1 MDLDYKYYC
10 NEEYPFPMS
19 FMNALPYLRYFT
31 NVTALHIRFEE
42 HCGNPEND
50 VWRDI
55 DETYELRYKVLDTV
69 FHCATGMWTLEKQL
83 KIDEV
88 LGRRF
93 YNEYTEDVEDD
104 EDYED
109 DGDDKKRDYSGQD
122 RDFTG
127 ACFPLRELTIANL
140 ADYSDYCIEGSEAW
154 KTLMSLP
161 SLVDLKLLITTEED
175 EAAPENSIYFTEK
188 YDFFDSLPSTWL
200 CVDMTQ
206 RLRVLSLYFKDYWGW
221 FPIMDFRNCGE
232 ESPFPQPKVLAL
244 GNYVFTHEWQV
255 EWFSKLGSENSSG
268 GLEELYLDDCPI
280 LHHARQN
287 DVCEGGYPDRAAVSN
302 QQDYNPSEHYFSIR
316 WHSILSHWKDSM
328 KGLKVFRMGH
338 GSWVHQSETY
348 TTITE
353 DPDYADLDTD
363 VLQYRLSHNV
373 HRSFAFPANDEYVDV
388 TDGYLR
394 QPEKWRQGEGLDDRR
409 ETRLTYIDYDIGV
422 GPSAWLEMRNT
433 TRQEPEE
440 GTAKKDDVA
449 WDAMMAAIEARR

>member
-1 MDLDYKYYC
+1 MDLDYEYYC
-10 NEEYPFPMS
+10 NEDYPFPLS

-42 HCGNPEND
+42 HCGNHD
-50 VWRDI
+50 LGYDI

-69 FHCATGMWTLEKQL
+69 FHCATGIWTLEKQL

-88 LGRRF
+88 LGRTF
-93 YNEYTEDVEDD
+93 YGRYD
-104 EDYED
+104 EDY
-109 DGDDKKRDYSGQD
+109 KKCDYDGQD
-122 RDFTG
+122 IDFTG
-127 ACFPLRELTIANL
+127 ACFPLRELTVANL
-140 ADYSDYCIEGSEAW
+140 ADYSDRHLEGSKAW
-154 KTLMSLP
+154 KILMALP
-161 SLVDLKLLITTEED
+161 SLVDLKLFITTEED
-175 EAAPENSIYFTEK
+175 DAAPENSIYYTEK

-221 FPIMDFRNCGE
+221 FPVMDFRNCGE
-232 ESPFPQPKVLAL
+232 ESPFPQLKVLAL
-244 GNYVFTHEWQV
+244 GNYVFTHEWQI

-287 DVCEGGYPDRAAVSN
+287 DVCEGGYPDRAVVSN

-316 WHSILSHWKDSM
+316 WHSLLSHWKGSM

-338 GSWVHQSETY
+338 GSWGHQSETY
-348 TTITE
+348 TTITD

-363 VLQYRLSHNV
+363 VLKYRLSHNV
-373 HRSFAFPANDEYVDV
+373 HKSFAFPATDAYVHV

-394 QPEKWRQGEGLDDRR
+394 EPEKWRQGEGLDDRR
-409 ETRLTYIDYDIGV
+409 ETRLTYIDYDIGT
-422 GPSAWLEMRNT
+422 GPSPWLETRDT
-433 TRQEPEE
+433 TRQEDVEPEE

-449 WDAMMAAIEARR
+449 WDAIMATIKGRR